1 MIYVS
6 NKNVYK
12 GETVHL
18 TKEEMAGTAPPPHFP
33 KKTWNLLFKR
43 DTNAIFSCVSN
54 IIVSD
59 L

>member
-18 TKEEMAGTAPPPHFP
+18 TKEEMAGTAPPQFP
-33 KKTWNLLFKR
+33 
-43 DTNAIFSCVSN
+43 
-54 IIVSD
+54 
-59 L
+59 

>member
-18 TKEEMAGTAPPPHFP
+18 TKEEMAGTAPPISLRKLEIYFLKEIQMPYF
-33 KKTWNLLFKR
+33 LVFQ
-43 DTNAIFSCVSN
+43 I
-54 IIVSD
+54 
-59 L
+59 